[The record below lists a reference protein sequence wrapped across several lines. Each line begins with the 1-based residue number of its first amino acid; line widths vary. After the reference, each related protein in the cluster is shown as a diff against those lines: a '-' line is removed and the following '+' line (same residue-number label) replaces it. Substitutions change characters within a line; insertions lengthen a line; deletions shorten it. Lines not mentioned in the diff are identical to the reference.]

1 MSKSNGKK
9 LVIVESPAKAKT
21 INKIL
26 GKDFSVSASVGHVI
40 DLPSNKL
47 GVDIENGFQPEYTV
61 IKGKNDVI
69 KKLKTAAKGVSEV
82 LLATDP
88 DREGEAIAYFV
99 ADSIKK
105 INTNIQRI
113 EFNEITKPAVLRAL
127 ENPRTIDMDRVQA
140 QQARRVMDRIV
151 GYQVSPVLWS
161 TIHKGLSAGR
171 VQSVA
176 LRLICERED
185 EIEKFVPIEYWSIT
199 ADLETESKEKFS
211 AKLVRIG
218 KEKLDPNKFR
228 ISNQGDAEKH
238 YEQLLKEKFQVSKIK
253 REKINKRPAP
263 PFITSTL
270 QQDAARRFGMTTSRI
285 MSNAQKL
292 YEGINI
298 GEKGEVGL
306 ITYMRSDS
314 VRVSPEAIKSV
325 REYVASSYG
334 TDYLPA
340 KPNVYKTKKGAQDAH
355 EAIRPT
361 YISSEYEPKK
371 LKSFLTPDQFK
382 IYDLI
387 WKRFVASQLKPA
399 VADRLTIEI
408 SAGDYLFRAS
418 GEVITFRGW
427 MLVYQPQPEE
437 KKNNEGEDGEQRPE
451 NLPQKISEGEVLTLL
466 ELILKQHFTK
476 PPGRFSESSLV
487 KMMDRLGIGRPST
500 YAAIISTLFN
510 RKYIVK
516 MDRALAPTELG
527 RTVNFLLVNN
537 FPDIFNVQFTANM
550 EEGLDRIEQNES
562 SYGETLDDFYLLFK
576 KTLDQV
582 TDNIKSIKQSLQ
594 KDSGEKCDNC
604 GKPMLIKWGRNGQ
617 FLACSGYPECKNTRP
632 LEAPP
637 EPIETDEKCDNCGS
651 TMVIRQGR
659 YGEFMACSRYPECK
673 TTKPIST
680 GVSCPNEDCDGDLV
694 QKQSR
699 KGKIFFAC
707 DQFPKCNYAIWN
719 KPRAQAC
726 GKCGFP
732 LVEEKTT
739 RNDGFFLQCPTCKH
753 KEKVEEL

>member
-69 KKLKTAAKGVSEV
+69 KKLKSAAKGVSEV

-185 EIEKFVPIEYWSIT
+185 EIEKFVPVEYWSIT

-228 ISNQGDAEKH
+228 ISNQGEAQKH

-334 TDYLPA
+334 PDYLPP

-371 LKSFLTPDQFK
+371 LKPFLTPDQFK
-382 IYDLI
+382 VYDLI

-408 SAGDYLFRAS
+408 TAGDYLFRAS

-437 KKNNEGEDGEQRPE
+437 KKNDDEDGEQRPE
-451 NLPQKISEGEVLTLL
+451 NLPQKISEGEVLNLL

-550 EEGLDRIEQNES
+550 EEGLDKIEQHES
-562 SYGETLDDFYLLFK
+562 SYGETLDNFYLLFK

-680 GVSCPNEDCDGDLV
+680 GVSCPNDGCNGTLV

-699 KGKIFFAC
+699 KGKIFFGC

>member
-1 MSKSNGKK
+1 MSKGNGKK

-113 EFNEITKPAVLRAL
+113 EFNEITRPAVLRAL
-127 ENPRTIDMDRVQA
+127 ENPRSIDMDRVQA

-185 EIEKFVPIEYWSIT
+185 EIEKFNPVEYWSIT

-228 ISNQGDAEKH
+228 ISNQGDAQKH

-334 TDYLPA
+334 TDYLPS

-437 KKNNEGEDGEQRPE
+437 KKNDEGEDGEQRPE

-516 MDRALAPTELG
+516 MERALAPTELG
-527 RTVNFLLVNN
+527 RTVTFLLVNN

-594 KDSGEKCDNC
+594 KDSGEKCDTC

-617 FLACSGYPECKNTRP
+617 FLACSGYPECKTTRP

-680 GVSCPNEDCDGDLV
+680 GVSCPNEDCDGSLV

-739 RNDGFFLQCPTCKH
+739 RNDGFFLQCPSCKH